1 MTQHMTVSDPRRF
14 VGWLAV
20 IGAVLA
26 WSMAVLYAAAANFD
40 FEVLERPVAMLGFTP
55 GSQNLFRLSMWADI
69 LGWYL
74 PFLAVGGYLWGRMRQ
89 RVGALADIALTGV
102 VAYAMLGIIGA
113 GMLNLTLAPLAGLHS
128 GNDPMARAA
137 AEAIWPTLQ
146 NAAQGI
152 WNAEAPFLLLWGIGT
167 ARFLRAEKW
176 SFGRLLT
183 FDLCV
188 FGIEFILNLSGWQ
201 ALAEMALQLTLVI
214 HPLWLFLFGISLL
227 RERAPALAGTGM
239 APAA

>member
-1 MTQHMTVSDPRRF
+1 MTQQMTVNDPRRF

-20 IGAVLA
+20 IGAVLG
-26 WSMAVLYAAAANFD
+26 WGMAVLYAAAANFD
-40 FEVLERPVAMLGFTP
+40 VEVLERPVAMLAFAP
-55 GSQNLFRLSMWADI
+55 GSQNLYRLSMWADI

-89 RVGALADIALTGV
+89 RVGVLADIALTGV
-102 VAYAMLGIIGA
+102 VAYAILGIVGA
-113 GMLNLTLAPLAGLHS
+113 GMLNLTLAPLAGLYA
-128 GNDPMARAA
+128 GNDPMARMA

-152 WNAEAPFLLLWGIGT
+152 WNAEAPVLLLWGIVA

-176 SFGRLLT
+176 GFGRLLT

-188 FGIEFILNLSGWQ
+188 FGIEFILNLGGRRD
-201 ALAEMALQLTLVI
+201 LGEMALQLTLAI

-227 RERAPALAGTGM
+227 RERAPALVGTAM

>member
-1 MTQHMTVSDPRRF
+1 MTQPMTVNDPRRF

-20 IGAVLA
+20 TGAVLG
-26 WSMAVLYAAAANFD
+26 WGMAVLYAAAANFD
-40 FEVLERPVAMLGFTP
+40 VEALERPVAMLGFSP
-55 GSQNLFRLSMWADI
+55 GSQNLYRLSMWADI
-69 LGWYL
+69 LGWYV

-89 RVGALADIALTGV
+89 RVGVLADIALTGI
-102 VAYAMLGIIGA
+102 VAYAILGIVGA
-113 GMLNLTLAPLAGLHS
+113 GMLTLTLAPLAGLHA
-128 GNDPMARAA
+128 GNDPVAKTA

-152 WNAEAPFLLLWGIGT
+152 WGAEAPVLLLWGVVT

-176 SFGRLLT
+176 GFGLVLT
-183 FDLCV
+183 FDLCL
-188 FGIEFILNLSGWQ
+188 FGIEFILTLIGWRD
-201 ALAEMALQLTLVI
+201 LAEMALQLTLVI

-227 RERAPALAGTGM
+227 CERAPALVSAGM